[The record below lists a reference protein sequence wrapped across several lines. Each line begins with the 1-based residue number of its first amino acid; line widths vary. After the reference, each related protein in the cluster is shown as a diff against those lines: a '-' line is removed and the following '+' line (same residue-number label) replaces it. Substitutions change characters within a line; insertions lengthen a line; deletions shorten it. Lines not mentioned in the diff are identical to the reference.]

1 MSQATV
7 EGVDEYLSNVY
18 YNPKRPG
25 SFGGAESLYRDVKDE
40 GRFKLSREQISN
52 WLMKQDT
59 YTLHAP
65 ARRHFKRNRVIVG
78 GIDEE
83 WQLDLA
89 DVQSLMQY
97 NDGYRYLLVCID
109 VFSKYAWIVPVK
121 SKTGTALVEAF
132 KVILT
137 SGRKPEKIMTDQ
149 GTEFF
154 NSHFQNLLKSENIQL
169 FNTFNETKASV
180 VERVIR
186 IFKSKMWRYFTARKT
201 LRYVDMLPDSER
213 LLLSYV
219 DLKILMNRNVDEF
232 CLMASEADADYRVK
246 LTEVYLKIRK
256 VKVNPSI
263 SIAHELALKKGP
275 AIYPVRRVECKSFII
290 PAGNPSLRKDNLYNG
305 LVPKTIIF
313 GMVDSVAFNGAYKKN
328 PFNFQNFTTS
338 FLAISVNGEEVP
350 FKPLQLSYTAA
361 TRRYIEAFL
370 TLFSGTRKMFYDL
383 GNDISRDEFVNG
395 FNLYSADLSPDMCG
409 SFGHFNVVQRGNLA
423 VDIKFS
429 TAPTVAVSLVCY
441 GEFENTIHIDSER
454 NVIYDYVG

>member
-1 MSQATV
+1 MSFVHAKSQECTKSELDLFSVPPTQVSLEKGHWVDHLPVSSVSDGGPITFLCPGTEDYVDLAKTILVVRAKVTKANGDDLDQDEKVGIVNNFLHSLFKQVDVFWKGKQVTQATGTYAYRV
-7 EGVDEYLSNVY
+7 YLETLLNYGPAAKRSQLTAAMFYKDTSTKMDTADPTLAGDHANV
-18 YNPKRPG
+18 NLGLKKRYEF
-25 SFGGAESLYRDVKDE
+25 S
-40 GRFKLSREQISN
+40 
-52 WLMKQDT
+52 
-59 YTLHAP
+59 
-65 ARRHFKRNRVIVG
+65 KRS
-78 GIDEE
+78 GIIEM
-83 WQLDLA
+83 A
-89 DVQSLMQY
+89 
-97 NDGYRYLLVCID
+97 GPIFCD
-109 VFSKYAWIVPVK
+109 VF
-121 SKTGTALVEAF
+121 
-132 KVILT
+132 
-137 SGRKPEKIMTDQ
+137 M
-149 GTEFF
+149 
-154 NSHFQNLLKSENIQL
+154 
-169 FNTFNETKASV
+169 
-180 VERVIR
+180 
-186 IFKSKMWRYFTARKT
+186 
-201 LRYVDMLPDSER
+201 SER

-246 LTEVYLKIRK
+246 LMEVYLKIRK

-305 LVPKTIIF
+305 LVLKTIIF
-313 GMVDSVAFNGAYKKN
+313 GMVDSAAFNGAYKKN

-370 TLFSGTRKMFYDL
+370 TLFSGTGKMFYDV
-383 GNDISRDEFVNG
+383 GKDISRDEFVHG

-409 SFGHFNVVQRGNLA
+409 SSDHFNVVQRGNLA

-454 NVIYDYVG
+454 KVIYDYAG